1 MLPTRNKTYRE
12 KIKSKEN
19 AHPTA
24 KGVVDQN
31 VYTYSEL
38 FTKIID
44 ITW

>member
-19 AHPTA
+19 THPTA

-31 VYTYSEL
+31 VYIVSYL
-38 FTKIID
+38 LRL
-44 ITW
+44 